1 MTAIVPKRNRP
12 SGGIVLN
19 IHWVAYAF
27 AVAAGV
33 VSSGAIGTLWALA
46 SDEAPGLYALERA
59 DLLTPFRG
67 VVFVFSAPT
76 LLIISS
82 TYRIFKRPL
91 TGLVMLM
98 LGLALSFLQGVVL
111 LTQFFGV
118 M

>member
-1 MTAIVPKRNRP
+1 MTAVVPKRNRP

-46 SDEAPGLYALERA
+46 SDEELGLYALEHA
-59 DLLTPFRG
+59 DLLTPFRAIA
-67 VVFVFSAPT
+67 FVFSAPT
-76 LLIISS
+76 LLIITS
-82 TYRIFKRPL
+82 TYGFFKRPL
-91 TGLVMLM
+91 TALVMLM
-98 LGLALSFLQGVVL
+98 LGLALSFVQGVVL

-118 M
+118 T